1 MQGVVAAIHHLT
13 APGDRIV
20 VHLPAY
26 YPFLA
31 AIEKMGRRRVDVTA
45 ELVDGRWQFDHDE
58 LDRRLAAEPAHLL
71 LLCHPQNPTGHVFDR
86 GELEQLA
93 EIAARHDLPVVS
105 DEVHAELVH
114 PPHTH
119 VPFAALGPEVE
130 ARTVTVTSASKAF
143 NLAGMRWAILHA
155 GRPTSTPH
163 CGPYHRT
170 TSEHRT

>member
-1 MQGVVAAIHHLT
+1 MTGSSSTSRPTTRSWRRSRRWDDAAST
-13 APGDRIV
+13 SRPSWSTG
-20 VHLPAY
+20 
-26 YPFLA
+26 
-31 AIEKMGRRRVDVTA
+31 G
-45 ELVDGRWQFDHDE
+45 GQFDHDE

-86 GELEQLA
+86 GELERLA
-93 EIAARHDLPVVS
+93 EIAARHGLPVVS

-114 PPHTH
+114 PPHAH

-155 GRPTSTPH
+155 GTS
-163 CGPYHRT
+163 
-170 TSEHRT
+170 